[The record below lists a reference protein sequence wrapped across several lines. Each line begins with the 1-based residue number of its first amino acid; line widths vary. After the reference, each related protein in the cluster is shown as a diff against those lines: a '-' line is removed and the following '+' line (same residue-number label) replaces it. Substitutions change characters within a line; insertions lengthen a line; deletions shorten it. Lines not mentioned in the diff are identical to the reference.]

1 MKRPVFF
8 QAALAGAMFT
18 LAACGGGSG
27 GGSTTKVPEGTPG
40 SVERLLFPVNST
52 SIPSQFD
59 MYATDGSA
67 EGTGLLKDFNEGQPA
82 VQQYYDGRNPIL
94 FDDGKFYFGAQS
106 PNEGRELRVSDG
118 TEAGT
123 SVLVDIEGSSGPL
136 DLQWMDGKLAFS
148 AGTTGFA
155 RELFVYDLDAETLT
169 EIDVGGVASKNIGG
183 MQTVGSSIFILGRGV
198 TSDSRNVPALYVS
211 DGSQEGTQLVF
222 VEGEPVG
229 GSVAVKQPT
238 ESLAVQ
244 RAEAPANAPH
254 VLSNGDFYPTNI
266 QWYNLTSFAGRLFFL
281 ASSDPNNQSSL
292 VLYSVAE
299 DGSDVRRELGEDV
312 TFVQNLTVVGD
323 TLYFYADRS
332 INAANFTRHV
342 YAYDGTTLYESGDF
356 PEGLFASKFYA
367 TSLGLFV
374 VTTNNVYRTA
384 FEEEEFTFTPMHPGD
399 TMTTYTGVK
408 SRAQFGE
415 LFTEV
420 EGTIYFV
427 ADTVIDGT
435 AVGEELWKTDGSAEG
450 TSLVLETN
458 DLTTG
463 DNLSSAPRP
472 LLARYANAP
481 LVSGDVAGKL
491 FFSAYDNSAT
501 PTLHAYMTDGT
512 AEGTVKLLEL
522 PNQSRRGL

>member
-1 MKRPVFF
+1 MTYKGFSR
-8 QAALAGAMFT
+8 AALSAAILT

-27 GGSTTKVPEGTPG
+27 GGGGTTSVPEGTPG
-40 SVERLLFPVNST
+40 SVERLIFPVVSASNRSL
-52 SIPSQFD
+52 FD
-59 MYATDGSA
+59 MYTTDGSA

-82 VQQYYDGRNPIL
+82 IQQFNGRNPIL
-94 FDDGKFYFGAQS
+94 FDDGKFYFSAQS

-148 AGTTGFA
+148 AGTTGSA
-155 RELFVYDLDAETLT
+155 REFFVYDLDAETLT
-169 EIDVGGVASKNIGG
+169 EIDVGGVASINIQG
-183 MQTVGSSIFILGRGV
+183 MQTVGNSIFILGRGV

-229 GSVAVKQPT
+229 GVAVKQPT

-244 RAEAPANAPH
+244 RAEAPANTPY
-254 VLSNGDFYPTNI
+254 VLADGDYYPTNI
-266 QWYNLTSFAGRLFFL
+266 QPHSLTSFAGRLFFL
-281 ASSDPNNQSSL
+281 ANNDPNNQSSL

-323 TLYFYADRS
+323 TLYFYADRR

-342 YAYDGTTLYESGDF
+342 YAYDGTTLQESGDF
-356 PEGLFASKFYA
+356 PEGLFASRFYA

-384 FEEEEFTFTPMHPGD
+384 FEDGEFTFASMHPGD

-408 SRAQFGE
+408 SRTQFGE

-481 LVSGDVAGKL
+481 LVSGEVAGKL

-522 PNQSRRGL
+522 PNQSRRDL

>member
-1 MKRPVFF
+1 MTYKGFSR
-8 QAALAGAMFT
+8 AALSAAILT

-27 GGSTTKVPEGTPG
+27 GGGGTTSVPEGTPG
-40 SVERLLFPVNST
+40 SVERLIFPVVSASNRSL
-52 SIPSQFD
+52 FD
-59 MYATDGSA
+59 MYTTDGSA

-82 VQQYYDGRNPIL
+82 IQQFNGRNPIL
-94 FDDGKFYFGAQS
+94 FDDGKFYFSAQS

-148 AGTTGFA
+148 AGTTGSA
-155 RELFVYDLDAETLT
+155 REFFVYDLDAETLT
-169 EIDVGGVASKNIGG
+169 EIDVGGVASINIQG
-183 MQTVGSSIFILGRGV
+183 MQTVGNSIFILGRGV

-229 GSVAVKQPT
+229 GVAVKQPT

-244 RAEAPANAPH
+244 RAEAPANTPY
-254 VLSNGDFYPTNI
+254 VLADGDYYPTNI
-266 QWYNLTSFAGRLFFL
+266 QPHSLTSFAGRLFFL
-281 ASSDPNNQSSL
+281 ANNDPNNQSSL
-292 VLYSVAE
+292 LLYSVAE

-323 TLYFYADRS
+323 TLYFYADRR

-342 YAYDGTTLYESGDF
+342 YAYDGTTLQESGDF
-356 PEGLFASKFYA
+356 PEGLFASRFYA

-384 FEEEEFTFTPMHPGD
+384 FEDGEFTFASMHPGD

-408 SRAQFGE
+408 SRTQFGE

-481 LVSGDVAGKL
+481 LVSGEVAGKL

-522 PNQSRRGL
+522 PNQSRRDL

>member
-1 MKRPVFF
+1 MTYKGFSR
-8 QAALAGAMFT
+8 AALSAAILT

-27 GGSTTKVPEGTPG
+27 GGGGTTSVPEGTPG
-40 SVERLLFPVNST
+40 SVERLIFPVVSASNRSL
-52 SIPSQFD
+52 FD
-59 MYATDGSA
+59 MYTTDGSA

-82 VQQYYDGRNPIL
+82 IQQFNGRNPIL
-94 FDDGKFYFGAQS
+94 FDDGKFYFSAQS

-169 EIDVGGVASKNIGG
+169 EIDVGGVASINIQG
-183 MQTVGSSIFILGRGV
+183 MQTVGNSIFILGRGV

-229 GSVAVKQPT
+229 GVAVKQPT

-244 RAEAPANAPH
+244 RAEAPANTPY
-254 VLSNGDFYPTNI
+254 VLADGDYYPTNI
-266 QWYNLTSFAGRLFFL
+266 QPHSLTSFAGRLFFL
-281 ASSDPNNQSSL
+281 ANNDPNNQSSL
-292 VLYSVAE
+292 LLYSVAE

-323 TLYFYADRS
+323 TLYFYVDRR

-342 YAYDGTTLYESGDF
+342 YAYDGTTLQESGDF
-356 PEGLFASKFYA
+356 PEGLFASRFYA

-384 FEEEEFTFTPMHPGD
+384 FEDGEFTFASMHPGD

-408 SRAQFGE
+408 SRTQFGE

-481 LVSGDVAGKL
+481 LVSGEVAGKL
-491 FFSAYDNSAT
+491 FFSAYDDSET

-512 AEGTVKLLEL
+512 AEGTVELMEL
-522 PNQSRRGL
+522 PNQVYRSP

>member
-1 MKRPVFF
+1 MTYKGFSR
-8 QAALAGAMFT
+8 AALSAAILT

-27 GGSTTKVPEGTPG
+27 GGGGTTSVPEGTPG
-40 SVERLLFPVNST
+40 SVERLIFPVVSASNRSL
-52 SIPSQFD
+52 FD
-59 MYATDGSA
+59 MYTTDGSA

-82 VQQYYDGRNPIL
+82 IQQFNGRNPIL
-94 FDDGKFYFGAQS
+94 FDDGKFYFSAQS

-148 AGTTGFA
+148 AGTTGSA
-155 RELFVYDLDAETLT
+155 REFFVYDLDAETLT
-169 EIDVGGVASKNIGG
+169 EIDVGGVASKNIQG
-183 MQTVGSSIFILGRGV
+183 MQTVGNSIFILGRGV

-229 GSVAVKQPT
+229 GVAVKQPT

-244 RAEAPANAPH
+244 RAEAPENAPH

-281 ASSDPNNQSSL
+281 ASSDPNNQNSV

-312 TFVQNLTVVGD
+312 TFVRNVTVVGD

-342 YAYDGTTLYESGDF
+342 YAYDGTTLHESGDF
-356 PEGLFASKFYA
+356 PEGLFASNFYA

-384 FEEEEFTFTPMHPGD
+384 LEDGEFTFTPMHPGD

-408 SRAQFGE
+408 SRTQFGE

-450 TSLVLETN
+450 TSLALETN
-458 DLTTG
+458 DLTKG

-481 LVSGDVAGKL
+481 LVSGEVAGKL
-491 FFSAYDNSAT
+491 FFSAYDDSET

-512 AEGTVKLLEL
+512 AEGTVELMEL
-522 PNQSRRGL
+522 PNQVYRSP

>member
-1 MKRPVFF
+1 MTYKGFSR
-8 QAALAGAMFT
+8 AALSAAILT

-27 GGSTTKVPEGTPG
+27 GGGGTTSVPEGTPG
-40 SVERLLFPVNST
+40 SVERLIFPVVSASNRSL
-52 SIPSQFD
+52 FD
-59 MYATDGSA
+59 MYTTDGSA

-82 VQQYYDGRNPIL
+82 IQQFNGRNPIL
-94 FDDGKFYFGAQS
+94 FDDGKFYFSAQS

-123 SVLVDIEGSSGPL
+123 SVLVDIEGSSCPL

-148 AGTTGFA
+148 AGTTGSA
-155 RELFVYDLDAETLT
+155 REFFVYDLDAETLT
-169 EIDVGGVASKNIGG
+169 EIDVGGVASINIQG
-183 MQTVGSSIFILGRGV
+183 MQTVGNSIFILGRGV

-229 GSVAVKQPT
+229 GVAVKQPT

-244 RAEAPANAPH
+244 RAEAPANTPY
-254 VLSNGDFYPTNI
+254 VLADGDYYPTNI
-266 QWYNLTSFAGRLFFL
+266 QPHSLTSFAGRLFFL
-281 ASSDPNNQSSL
+281 ANNDPNNQSSL
-292 VLYSVAE
+292 LLYSVAE

-323 TLYFYADRS
+323 TLYFYADRR

-342 YAYDGTTLYESGDF
+342 YAYDGTTLQESGDF
-356 PEGLFASKFYA
+356 PEGLFASRFYA

-384 FEEEEFTFTPMHPGD
+384 FEDGEFTFASMHPGD

-408 SRAQFGE
+408 SRTQFGE

-481 LVSGDVAGKL
+481 LVSGEVAGKL
-491 FFSAYDNSAT
+491 FFSAYDDSET

-512 AEGTVKLLEL
+512 AEGTVELMEL
-522 PNQSRRGL
+522 PNQVYRSP

>member
-27 GGSTTKVPEGTPG
+27 GGSTTSVPEGTPG
-40 SVERLLFPVNST
+40 SVERLLFPLNST

-82 VQQYYDGRNPIL
+82 IQQFNDGRNPIL
-94 FDDGKFYFGAQS
+94 FDDGKFYFSAQS

-118 TEAGT
+118 TEVGT

-169 EIDVGGVASKNIGG
+169 EIDVGGVASKNIQG
-183 MQTVGSSIFILGRGV
+183 MQTVGNSIFILGRGV

-229 GSVAVKQPT
+229 GVAVKQPT

-244 RAEAPANAPH
+244 RAEAPENAPH

-281 ASSDPNNQSSL
+281 ASSDPNNQNSV

-312 TFVQNLTVVGD
+312 TFVRNVTVVGD

-342 YAYDGTTLYESGDF
+342 YAYDGTTLHESGDF
-356 PEGLFASKFYA
+356 PEGLFASNFYA

-384 FEEEEFTFTPMHPGD
+384 LEDGEFTFTPMHPGD

-408 SRAQFGE
+408 SRTQFGE

-450 TSLVLETN
+450 TSLALETN
-458 DLTTG
+458 DLTKG

-481 LVSGDVAGKL
+481 LVSGEVAGKL

>member
-1 MKRPVFF
+1 MTYRGFSR
-8 QAALAGAMFT
+8 AALSAAILT

-27 GGSTTKVPEGTPG
+27 GGGGTTSVPEGTPG
-40 SVERLLFPVNST
+40 SVERLIFPVVSASNRSL
-52 SIPSQFD
+52 FD
-59 MYATDGSA
+59 MYTTDGSA

-82 VQQYYDGRNPIL
+82 IQQFNGRNPIL
-94 FDDGKFYFGAQS
+94 FDDGKFYFSAQS

-148 AGTTGFA
+148 AGTTGSA
-155 RELFVYDLDAETLT
+155 REFFVYDLDAETLT
-169 EIDVGGVASKNIGG
+169 EIDVGGVASINIQG
-183 MQTVGSSIFILGRGV
+183 MQTVGNSIFILGRGV

-229 GSVAVKQPT
+229 GVAVKQPT

-244 RAEAPANAPH
+244 RAEAPANTPY
-254 VLSNGDFYPTNI
+254 VLADGDYYPTNI
-266 QWYNLTSFAGRLFFL
+266 QPHSLTSFAGRLFFL
-281 ASSDPNNQSSL
+281 ANNDPNNQSSL
-292 VLYSVAE
+292 LLYSVAE

-323 TLYFYADRS
+323 TLYFYADRR

-342 YAYDGTTLYESGDF
+342 YAYDGTTLQESGDF
-356 PEGLFASKFYA
+356 PEGLFASRFYA

-384 FEEEEFTFTPMHPGD
+384 FEDGEFTFASMHPGD

-408 SRAQFGE
+408 SRTQFGE

-481 LVSGDVAGKL
+481 LVSGEVAGKL
-491 FFSAYDNSAT
+491 FFSAYDDSET

-512 AEGTVKLLEL
+512 AEGTVELMEL
-522 PNQSRRGL
+522 PNQVYRSP